1 MQIKIF
7 LIILLSLAIAIPSC
21 GSRSKNVIPYKENS
35 LCPSDISAC
44 NNDIVCTGARTKPYY
59 GSDNAPF
66 WSNLQVFKK
75 YALEAKSR
83 RLSCRGNY

>member
-1 MQIKIF
+1 MV
-7 LIILLSLAIAIPSC
+7 IPSC
-21 GSRSKNVIPYKENS
+21 GSRSKNVVPYKENS

-66 WSNLQVFKK
+66 WSNHQVFKE
-75 YALEAKSR
+75 YTLEAKSR
-83 RLSCRGNY
+83 NLSCRGNY